1 MDPDLAEAHVSLAW
15 VTAWYDYDFLAA
27 EREFAFTGVLAD
39 TIRPSN
45 RLVSLGW
52 AFGRGAEDPGTVAG
66 SFEAAIC
73 NPIYYRPNLRSSE
86 G

>member
-45 RLVSLGW
+45 RLVSLSNWILPLWGDML
-52 AFGRGAEDPGTVAG
+52 FLGGRI
-66 SFEAAIC
+66 EANRCMSLPRTCCAA
-73 NPIYYRPNLRSSE
+73 
-86 G
+86 